1 MPRSMPTELLI
12 YLYLQ
17 KEGRKSRQEI
27 STALGIHETTVTHA
41 FNKLKEL
48 GVQKQLHSPP
58 RTLWQLLS
66 TLT

>member
-48 GVQKQLHSPP
+48 GV
-58 RTLWQLLS
+58 
-66 TLT
+66 